1 MKKHIAKKAV
11 AGSMVA
17 ALALVGCLCLA
28 GCGGSD
34 GSSSGSG
41 DSGEAAQEQEE
52 QEPAVDSDYQVSI
65 DGARLTE
72 DYEGNQAIVITYT
85 WTNNSDENTS
95 FGVACNETVFQNGVE
110 LEVTVAADDSI
121 DSGKYLA
128 EVQPG
133 ATTTVDMV
141 YALEDESEVEVEV
154 TELVSLVDTVL
165 ASATFDPASL

>member
-1 MKKHIAKKAV
+1 MLKKQIAKKAV

-17 ALALVGCLCLA
+17 ALALVGCLGLM

-52 QEPAVDSDYQVSI
+52 PEPAVDCDYLSI

-72 DYEGNQAIVITYT
+72 NFEGNQVIVITYT

-95 FGVACNETVFQNGVE
+95 FGITFNDTAFQNGVE
-110 LEVTVAADDSI
+110 LERSVVADDSV
-121 DSGKYLA
+121 DSIGYLD

-133 ATTTVDMV
+133 ATATVDMV
-141 YALEDESEVEVEV
+141 YELEDESEVEVEV
-154 TELVSLVDTVL
+154 TEVVSLDDAVL